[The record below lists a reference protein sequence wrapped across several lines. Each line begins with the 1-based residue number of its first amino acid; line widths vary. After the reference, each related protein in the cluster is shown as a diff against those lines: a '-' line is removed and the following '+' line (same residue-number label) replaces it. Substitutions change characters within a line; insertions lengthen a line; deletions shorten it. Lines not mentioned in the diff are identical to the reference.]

1 MAESASGEQGQE
13 KLQQF
18 QDVTG
23 VNDPLLAEQILDAHQ
38 WDLGAAVGTFMDKA
52 GVEASRADAR
62 GGTIDWDTPDET
74 TGLLERGLV
83 PASVSPSHYGASEG
97 FVLQS
102 SRSNYDRYQ
111 GSSTTFEG
119 PGEFHGGVVNLG
131 LGALGL
137 HGSERRGNQVS
148 SISLGTADAEAFLRK
163 FKQEYGKVHP
173 DFQTS
178 SFMDALRLAGQQ
190 FKFLFV
196 YLHSPEHPNTP
207 LFCERTLCSDSIVQF
222 VNENFVAW
230 GGDVRESDGFQ
241 MSNNLKAS
249 TYPFCAVVMSSN
261 NQRISLLQQVEGPR
275 TAEELMSTLQR
286 VVEEQG
292 SVLVASRVEEE
303 ERQLNRRLREEQ
315 DAAFQVALQADQE
328 RERLRQQEVAK
339 KVTEEAE
346 EELRKKRDE
355 EAARHAIQET
365 AEREAALEQR
375 RLEKA
380 MALGVEP
387 EKGPDVTQVLVR
399 MPNGNRKERRFQS
412 SSKVSAIYD
421 YIDSLGT
428 LGIIKY
434 DLVTNFPRVVYGP
447 EKRCLTLKEAGL
459 HPHASLFVLVE
470 DN

>member
-119 PGEFHGGVVNLG
+119 PGEFH
-131 LGALGL
+131 
-137 HGSERRGNQVS
+137 ERRGNQVS